1 MSWRSWELYVGE
13 LRGFWNSH
21 HLNMSQEFWGISWL
35 KSVISALEI
44 QLSLSLFCFLL
55 HEKIWCPRGTSSG
68 LSDSS
73 GNNGPPPQMTAAR
86 EKCADIIT
94 FGLQKHNNSSQA
106 GNWGGWLPP
115 GKLGRFPEFRDSKLA
130 TSQGGEVY
138 YPKPQIIGQRVTWL
152 AHWEK

>member
-1 MSWRSWELYVGE
+1 MK
-13 LRGFWNSH
+13 
-21 HLNMSQEFWGISWL
+21 
-35 KSVISALEI
+35 KSGV
-44 QLSLSLFCFLL
+44 
-55 HEKIWCPRGTSSG
+55 HG
-68 LSDSS
+68 
-73 GNNGPPPQMTAAR
+73 GPPLASVTPVVIMDPPPPMTAAR

-138 YPKPQIIGQRVTWL
+138 YPKPQIIGQRVT
-152 AHWEK
+152 